1 MANATVTVDVDIT
14 LDEFDDSDLVEELQA
29 RGYTV
34 LEEEVMEDF
43 ERSDLE
49 YLMSLVDKGE
59 HNWYTVRVRDKLLT
73 AIYG

>member
-14 LDEFDDSDLVEELQA
+14 LDEFDDNDLVEELQA

-49 YLMSLVDKGE
+49 YLLSLVDKSE
-59 HNWYTVRVRDKLLT
+59 QSWYTVRVRDKLLT